1 MRKVD
6 ILLTGQVLPGVD
18 AKVCARRLASLAGI
32 DEAEAEQMVNG
43 KQLVRVKKEVD
54 ALTGLR
60 YRNALAALGA
70 DVLLRP
76 SGLVPRRRRIVRD
89 EEPEEHSVLQDL
101 SRGFH
106 FSCLYEWQSEP
117 RVFPARRGLFWLLLA
132 WRMFKNQWLDWVA
145 LLFLIGALVLLAGFA
160 PVLKGFLSLLLLPVF
175 LGASMTAAFWQDCG
189 ESPSMLAPW
198 AAVCKHWHD
207 LTRMGL
213 WTVLLLL
220 GFGTLWITLD
230 AWNLVSQFAALPV
243 GQLTLRGLGLVLLL
257 SAVPVLAGYLFAVPL
272 IMLGNFRPHTAFWQG
287 LYACLAN
294 WRPVVTV
301 LAFLLSAC
309 TCIGLLAY
317 AVQSTQPQWF
327 GLFQLVLGLLLP
339 LPLTAFCLL
348 LLYIAAQDIFA
359 AA

>member
-18 AKVCARRLASLAGI
+18 AKVCAGRLASLAGI
-32 DEAEAEQMVNG
+32 DAAEAEQMVNG
-43 KQLVRVKKEVD
+43 GQLVRVKKEVD

-70 DVLLRP
+70 DVVLRP
-76 SGLVPRRRRIVRD
+76 SGVVVPRRHIVRNGD
-89 EEPEEHSVLQDL
+89 PEEHSVLQDL

-106 FSCLYEWQSEP
+106 FRCLYEWQSEP
-117 RVFPARRGLFWLLLA
+117 RVFPARRGRFWLMLA
-132 WRMFKNQWLDWVA
+132 WRMFKSQWLDWLA
-145 LLFLIGALVLLAGFA
+145 LLFLIGALALLAGFA
-160 PVLKGFLSLLLLPVF
+160 PVLKGLFPLLLLPVF

-220 GFGTLWITLD
+220 GVGTLWITLD
-230 AWNLVSQFAALPV
+230 AWDLVSRFAALPV
-243 GQLTLRGLGLVLLL
+243 GQLTLRGLACAVGLALGP
-257 SAVPVLAGYLFAVPL
+257 ALAGYLFAVPL

-287 LYACLAN
+287 LYACLMN
-294 WRPVVTV
+294 WRPVTTV
-301 LAFLLSAC
+301 LTAFLSAC
-309 TCIGLLAY
+309 ACIGLLAY
-317 AVQSTQPQWF
+317 TVHLTQPQWF
-327 GLFQLVLGLLLP
+327 GVFQMLLLLLLP
-339 LPLTAFCLL
+339 LPLTAFGLL

>member
-18 AKVCARRLASLAGI
+18 AKVCAHRLSSLAGI

-43 KQLVRVKKEVD
+43 GQLVRVKKEVD

-70 DVLLRP
+70 DVVLRP
-76 SGLVPRRRRIVRD
+76 SGLVPRRRVKRD
-89 EEPEEHSVLQDL
+89 EEAEEHSVLQDL

-106 FSCLYEWQSEP
+106 FRCLYEWQSEP
-117 RVFPARRGLFWLLLA
+117 RVFPARRGLFWLMLA
-132 WRMFKNQWLDWVA
+132 WRMLKSQWLDWLA
-145 LLFLIGALVLLAGFA
+145 LLFLIGALALLAGFA
-160 PVLKGFLSLLLLPVF
+160 PVLKGFLPLLLLPVF

-189 ESPSMLAPW
+189 ESPSILAPW
-198 AAVCKHWHD
+198 AAVCKHWHE

-220 GFGTLWITLD
+220 GSGTVWITLD
-230 AWNLVSQFAALPV
+230 AWDLVSRFTALPV
-243 GQLTLRGLGLVLLL
+243 GQLTLRGLGCVLVLALGP
-257 SAVPVLAGYLFAVPL
+257 ALAGYLFAVPL
-272 IMLGNFRPHTAFWQG
+272 IMLGNFCPRTAFWQG

-294 WRPVVTV
+294 WRPVATV
-301 LAFLLSAC
+301 VSALLLAC
-309 TCIGLLAY
+309 VCIGVLAY
-317 AVQSTQPQWF
+317 AVQFTQPQWF
-327 GLFQLVLGLLLP
+327 GLCLLLLLLLLP
-339 LPLTAFCLL
+339 LPLAAFGLL